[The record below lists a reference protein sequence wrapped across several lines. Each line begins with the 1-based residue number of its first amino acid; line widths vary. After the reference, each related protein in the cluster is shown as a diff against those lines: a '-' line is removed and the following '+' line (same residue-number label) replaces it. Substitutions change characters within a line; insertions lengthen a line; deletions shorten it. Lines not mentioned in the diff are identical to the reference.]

1 MVEQPGQER
10 TVDLDGPVHY
20 EEYEGA
26 GSGTVVLVHGLG
38 GSALNWMR
46 VAPALTRWG
55 RVLAPE
61 LGGHGRT
68 AANVQASSVT
78 ANRELLDRF
87 LAATTDEPVLLM
99 GNSMGGAISLLEAA
113 AAPEGVRA
121 LVLVD
126 PALPAW
132 PTEAD
137 PVVLQT
143 FMMYATPGVG
153 EQFVRTVRQTTPPEA
168 LVAYTMQLCCAD
180 WTRIPTDVITAH
192 VDHLKEHGLT
202 EESETGFLNAART
215 LLELLREPERI
226 REAAAAVGAPTL
238 VVGGD
243 RDRLVPPE
251 AIRAFAELRP
261 DWRLEI
267 MPGVGH
273 VPMLEDP
280 KGFLAIVEPWLEG
293 LGSRTEPVAS

>member
-1 MVEQPGQER
+1 VTTIGRER
-10 TVDLDGPVHY
+10 TVDLDGPVHFD
-20 EEYEGA
+20 EYDGD
-26 GSGTVVLVHGLG
+26 GPDTVVLVHGLG

-46 VAPALTRWG
+46 VAPALSRFG

-68 AANVQASSVT
+68 SAGGQASSVT

-87 LAATTDEPVLLM
+87 LEATTDEPVMLM

-113 AAPEGVRA
+113 ASPERIA
-121 LVLVD
+121 SLVLVD
-126 PALPAW
+126 PALPTW

-153 EQFVRTVRQTTPPEA
+153 EEFVRTVRQTTPPEA
-168 LVAYTMQLCCAD
+168 LVAFTMQLCCAD
-180 WTRIPTDVITAH
+180 WTRIPPDVIQAH

-202 EESETGFLNAART
+202 EESQSGFLEAART
-215 LLELLREPERI
+215 LLELLKDPERV
-226 REAAAAVGAPTL
+226 REAAAAVRAPTL
-238 VVGGD
+238 VVAGD

-251 AIRAFAELRP
+251 AIRAFAALRP
-261 DWRLEI
+261 DWRLEM

-280 KGFLAIVEPWLEG
+280 EGFRAIVEPWLEG
-293 LGSRTEPVAS
+293 LGAEKEPKAS